1 MGRLIPFFYFLI
13 FFWNSNFYTA
23 ARSNP
28 IDPPSRSG
36 RFSRAV
42 NDLNYHGAFQVPTS
56 GVPQTGI
63 KSPYQVAGKD
73 SVLADEN
80 DLVGRL
86 IQDESEIW
94 NRLLDNSFCQKM
106 KTAPST
112 DAAVTKGFKWYM
124 VQDFLY
130 CARLMLF
137 DTERSTK
144 ALNKANY
151 TSLAQRIKDDTDY
164 AVSLLT
170 TCIQN
175 LSIPEA
181 TVLQT
186 KREWE
191 VNLYT
196 DFTINVVENFDW
208 VVSLVSMI
216 PCIQSYYY
224 IAYQLQA
231 NSTYK
236 NTLWYNNWVLPNN
249 DSSYANAQSQF
260 FIDNYA
266 TWNMTS
272 YTKLRKIF
280 REGCQ
285 RELDL
290 WAIAEE
296 PGDL

>member
-1 MGRLIPFFYFLI
+1 R
-13 FFWNSNFYTA
+13 
-23 ARSNP
+23 
-28 IDPPSRSG
+28 
-36 RFSRAV
+36 
-42 NDLNYHGAFQVPTS
+42 
-56 GVPQTGI
+56 
-63 KSPYQVAGKD
+63 
-73 SVLADEN
+73 

-94 NRLLDNSFCQKM
+94 NRLLNNSFCQKM
-106 KTAPST
+106 KTAAS
-112 DAAVTKGFKWYM
+112 DNVAVTKGFKWYM

-144 ALNKANY
+144 APNKANY

-216 PCIQSYYY
+216 PCIQVSTHLRVLQQ
-224 IAYQLQA
+224 IARKSTINCHSHTITLRISCKPTQL
-231 NSTYK
+231 TK
-236 NTLWYNNWVLPNN
+236 VPPM
-249 DSSYANAQSQF
+249 F
-260 FIDNYA
+260 R
-266 TWNMTS
+266 TS
-272 YTKLRKIF
+272 YILFADLRC
-280 REGCQ
+280 RYSLVQQLG
-285 RELDL
+285 L
-290 WAIAEE
+290 AE
-296 PGDL
+296 